1 MPRELATMCDVVM
14 TALPAPPHVKQVL
27 TGEDGVL
34 AGLRSGGVW
43 IDHSTTDYQQT
54 LELAEKAGEK
64 GIGVLEAPVTGGMAL
79 LKQGKMTVLVGGDK
93 QLFQDCLPILEQ
105 SGKKVLYMGTIGA
118 ATVAKVVSNM
128 IAAVNVITMGEALL
142 LGKRG
147 GVDLKSL
154 FEAVRFSAGNTYTW
168 ETEGPLV
175 FNGTYDPDFTIELH
189 CKDLNLGYELARKF
203 NVPTELHAH
212 AEQIYNRA
220 RVKLGDDVG
229 STSPARMLEE
239 DLNES
244 LQIDDFE
251 DWTYTIE
258 HVEGSMAVLQT
269 TKDKIY
275 GQK

>member
-1 MPRELATMCDVVM
+1 M
-14 TALPAPPHVKQVL
+14 
-27 TGEDGVL
+27 
-34 AGLRSGGVW
+34 
-43 IDHSTTDYQQT
+43 
-54 LELAEKAGEK
+54 
-64 GIGVLEAPVTGGMAL
+64 TGGMAL

-105 SGKKVLYMGTIGA
+105 SGKKVLYMGKMGA

-168 ETEGPLV
+168 ETEAPLV

-203 NVPTELHAH
+203 QVPIELHAH
-212 AEQIYNRA
+212 AEQMYNRA

-244 LQIDDFE
+244 LQIDGFE

-258 HVEGSMAVLQT
+258 HVDGSMAVVQT

>member
-168 ETEGPLV
+168 ETEAPLV

>member
-1 MPRELATMCDVVM
+1 
-14 TALPAPPHVKQVL
+14 
-27 TGEDGVL
+27 
-34 AGLRSGGVW
+34 
-43 IDHSTTDYQQT
+43 
-54 LELAEKAGEK
+54 
-64 GIGVLEAPVTGGMAL
+64 MAL

-105 SGKKVLYMGTIGA
+105 SGKMVLYMGKMGT

-128 IAAVNVITMGEALL
+128 IAAVNVVTMAEAML

-154 FEAVRFSAGNTYTW
+154 FHAIRFSAGNTYTW
-168 ETEGPLV
+168 ETEAPLV

-203 NVPTELHAH
+203 KVPIELHSH
-212 AEQIYNRA
+212 AEQMYNRA
-220 RVKLGDDVG
+220 RVKFGNDVG

-244 LQIDDFE
+244 LQIDGFE

-269 TKDKIY
+269 TKDKVQ